1 MTHGG
6 LLGANEAAYCGVP
19 VVVTPF
25 YGDQFLNSAALENR
39 GMGVILKYQDINEQ
53 SVNSALRRVLDKRFR
68 NQAKKVAYAYKHRPM
83 SPSDSAV
90 FWSEYV
96 IATHGAELVKPHTVY
111 AHWIV
116 YSGLD
121 IFVTVTILILAT
133 IAYWIHLL
141 KRVFGSTKKG
151 KNEKVKKSNS
161 SASHA
166 SYYHHKA
173 E

>member
-1 MTHGG
+1 MAHGG

-25 YGDQFLNSAALENR
+25 YGDQFLNSAAIENR
-39 GMGVILKYQDINEQ
+39 GMGVILKYEDINEQ

-83 SPSDSAV
+83 SPQDSAV

-96 IATHGAELVKPHTVY
+96 IATHGAELVKPHAVH

-121 IFVTVTILILAT
+121 IFLTAT
-133 IAYWIHLL
+133 IVSLAILAYWIHFL
-141 KRVFGSTKKG
+141 KRVFGKKKP
-151 KNEKVKKSNS
+151 KNEKLKKSNS
-161 SASHA
+161 TASHA
-166 SYYHHKA
+166 SYYHHKD

>member
-25 YGDQFLNSAALENR
+25 YGDQFLNAAALDHR
-39 GMGVILKYQDINEQ
+39 GMGVVLKYQDINEQ
-53 SVNSALRRVLDKRFR
+53 SVNSALRRVLDKKFR
-68 NQAKKVAYAYKHRPM
+68 NQAKKVSYSYKHRPM
-83 SPSDSAV
+83 SPTDSAV
-90 FWSEYV
+90 FWAEYV
-96 IATHGAELVKPHTVY
+96 IATHGAELLKPHTVN

-121 IFVTVTILILAT
+121 IFLTVTVIILAA

-141 KRVFGSTKKG
+141 RRMFGTKKG

-166 SYYHHKA
+166 SFHHHK